1 MPLHALPAPARVQCR
16 FMLCERD
23 RGGALATTPAMPS
36 CTAMMVDSNSG
47 NRPAFSKRMVGLGF
61 ELDDQPLRSLT
72 RDTEKYSGH
81 LLRYKR

>member
-1 MPLHALPAPARVQCR
+1 
-16 FMLCERD
+16 MLCERD
-23 RGGALATTPAMPS
+23 RGRGALATTPAKPS
-36 CTAMMVDSNSG
+36 CTAMMVDQNSG

-72 RDTEKYSGH
+72 HDTEKYSGH